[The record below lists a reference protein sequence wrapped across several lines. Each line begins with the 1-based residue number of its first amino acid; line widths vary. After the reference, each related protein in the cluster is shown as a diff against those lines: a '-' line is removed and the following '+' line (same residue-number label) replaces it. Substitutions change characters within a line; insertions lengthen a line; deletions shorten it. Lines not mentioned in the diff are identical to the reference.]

1 MPDRYDRI
9 NLDVACDFI
18 TMRLIYLILMTFAA
32 PVAAFVAWR
41 RGRGSAERRESL
53 ADRFGRPDI
62 TVSKPVLWVHAAS
75 MGEVQAGVTLIKRL
89 LTQYPA
95 HQIVVTTQ
103 TATGA
108 ARVRTVFGNQVQHC
122 FLPYDLPIA
131 VRGFLNRLQPQLAL
145 ILETEL
151 WPNLLRAC
159 RQRGIPIVIASA
171 RISPRSFERYRKL
184 ASLFKPVLSRDVA
197 IAAQTVEDVA
207 RFKSLGAGDVSVMGN
222 IKFDID
228 IPESASAA
236 GADFRAL
243 NAGRFIWVAGSTHS
257 GEEEAALAAHR
268 RLLQAHPSALLVLVP
283 RHPQRFDEVRALLER
298 SGLQF
303 VTRSSNDSVNSSTAV
318 LLVDTMG
325 ELLNLYAAADVAFV
339 GGSLAPV
346 GGHNLLEPAALSVP
360 ILAGPHLSNAQD
372 IADRMLAAGA
382 ARCVTS
388 TEALGDAVLKWAG
401 DAQARLHAGQR
412 GAEVVNANRGAV
424 ERVMALIAERV
435 RHV

>member
-1 MPDRYDRI
+1 
-9 NLDVACDFI
+9 
-18 TMRLIYLILMTFAA
+18 MRLIYLILMTFAA

-41 RGRGSAERRESL
+41 RGLGNADRRESL
-53 ADRFGRPDI
+53 TDRFGRPRI

-75 MGEVQAGVTLIKRL
+75 MGEVQAGVVLIKRL
-89 LTQYPA
+89 LIQYPG

-103 TATGA
+103 TTTGA
-108 ARVRTVFGNQVQHC
+108 ARVRAAFDEQVQHC

-131 VRGFLNRLQPQLAL
+131 VNGFLNRLQPKLAL

-151 WPNLLRAC
+151 WPNLLHAC

-184 ASLFKPVLSRDVA
+184 ASLFKPVLSHDVV
-197 IAAQTVEDVA
+197 IAAQTAEDAA
-207 RFKSLGAGDVSVMGN
+207 RFKFLGAGDVRMMGN

-228 IPESASAA
+228 IPETARAA
-236 GADFRAL
+236 GAAFRAL

-257 GEEEAALAAHR
+257 SEEEAAIAAHR
-268 RLLQAHPSALLVLVP
+268 RLLQVHQSALLVLVP

-298 SGLQF
+298 SGLHYA
-303 VTRSSNDSVNSSTAV
+303 TRSSNAIVDSSTAV

-325 ELLNLYAAADVAFV
+325 ELLNFYAAADVAFV

-382 ARCVTS
+382 ARCVKS
-388 TEALGDAVLKWAG
+388 TEALGDAVLKWAS
-401 DAQARLHAGQR
+401 DVPTRLHAGQR

-424 ERVMALIAERV
+424 DRVMALIAERV
-435 RHV
+435 RPV

>member
-1 MPDRYDRI
+1 
-9 NLDVACDFI
+9 
-18 TMRLIYLILMTFAA
+18 MRLIYLILMTFAA

-41 RGRGSAERRESL
+41 RGLANVERRESL
-53 ADRFGRPDI
+53 ADRFGHPQI
-62 TVSKPVLWVHAAS
+62 TVLKPVLWVHAAS
-75 MGEVQAGVTLIKRL
+75 MGEVQAGVVLIKRL
-89 LTQYPA
+89 LAQYPG
-95 HQIVVTTQ
+95 HQVVVTTQ
-103 TATGA
+103 TTTGA
-108 ARVRTVFGNQVQHC
+108 ARVRAVFGDQVQHC

-131 VRGFLNRLQPQLAL
+131 VNGFLNRLQPKLAL

-184 ASLFKPVLSRDVA
+184 ASLFKPVLSQDVV
-197 IAAQTVEDVA
+197 IAAQTAEDTA
-207 RFKSLGAGDVSVMGN
+207 RFKFLGAGDVRMMGN

-228 IPESASAA
+228 IPEAA
-236 GADFRAL
+236 RTSGAEFRAL

-257 GEEEAALAAHR
+257 SEEEAALVAHR
-268 RLLQAHPSALLVLVP
+268 RLLQVHPAALLVLVP
-283 RHPQRFDEVRALLER
+283 RHPQRFDDVRALLAR
-298 SGLQF
+298 SGLNY
-303 VTRSSNDSVNSSTAV
+303 VARSSNATIESSTSV

-325 ELLNLYAAADVAFV
+325 ELLNFYAAADVAFV
-339 GGSLAPV
+339 GGSLVPV

-382 ARCVTS
+382 ARCVKS
-388 TEALGDAVLKWAG
+388 TEALGDAVLKWAN

-424 ERVMALIAERV
+424 DRVMALIEERV
-435 RHV
+435 QPM

>member
-1 MPDRYDRI
+1 
-9 NLDVACDFI
+9 
-18 TMRLIYLILMTFAA
+18 MRLIYLILMTFAA
-32 PVAAFVAWR
+32 PVAAFVAWQ
-41 RGRGSAERRESL
+41 RGRGNVERRESM
-53 ADRFGRPDI
+53 ADRFGRPHI
-62 TVSKPVLWVHAAS
+62 EVSKPVLWVHAAS
-75 MGEVQAGVTLIKRL
+75 LGEVQAGVVLLKRL
-89 LTQYPA
+89 LTQYPN

-108 ARVRTVFGNQVQHC
+108 ARVRTVFGSQVQHC

-131 VRGFLNRLQPQLAL
+131 VRGFLKRLRPQLAL

-171 RISPRSFERYRKL
+171 RISPRSFQRYRKL
-184 ASLFKPVLSRDVA
+184 ASLFEPVLSRDVV
-197 IAAQTVEDVA
+197 IAAQTVEDVE
-207 RFKSLGAGDVSVMGN
+207 RFKSLGAVDVNVLGN

-228 IPESASAA
+228 IPEAARAA
-236 GADFRAL
+236 GTEFRAV

-257 GEEEAALAAHR
+257 SEEDAALAAHS

-283 RHPQRFDEVRALLER
+283 RHPQRFDDVRALLAR
-298 SGLQF
+298 SGLHY
-303 VTRSSNDSVNSSTAV
+303 VARSSNATIESNTSV

-325 ELLNLYAAADVAFV
+325 ELLNFYAAADVAFV

-360 ILAGPHLSNAQD
+360 ILTGPHLSNAQD

-382 ARCVTS
+382 ARCVKS
-388 TEALGDAVLKWAG
+388 TEALGDAVLKWAN

-424 ERVMALIAERV
+424 DRVMALIEARV
-435 RHV
+435 RPV